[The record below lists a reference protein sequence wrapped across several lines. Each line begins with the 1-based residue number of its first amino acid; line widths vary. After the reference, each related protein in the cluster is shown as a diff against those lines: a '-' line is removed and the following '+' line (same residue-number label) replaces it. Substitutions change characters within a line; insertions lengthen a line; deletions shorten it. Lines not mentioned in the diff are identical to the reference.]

1 MFISNTYVTDN
12 STQARIFQFKKRS
25 CSPQLMFMLS
35 FFFWPEAPPSTYLPI
50 TKSVLFR
57 HPGCQLGSNY
67 RSSRYVPKP
76 KRPRYESELRG
87 DKVRNKTR
95 ICIGDAFDR
104 WRRLKAEK
112 NLKTDANV
120 ADFLLNR

>member
-1 MFISNTYVTDN
+1 MSLTTALKPGY
-12 STQARIFQFKKRS
+12 SRLKRGLAALKS
-25 CSPQLMFMLS
+25 CLCCHFL
-35 FFFWPEAPPSTYLPI
+35 FWPEAPPSTDLPI
-50 TKSVLFR
+50 RKSVVFA

-67 RSSRYVPKP
+67 RSSCYVPKP
-76 KRPRYESELRG
+76 KRPRYESELRR

-95 ICIGDAFDR
+95 ICIGGAFDR

-120 ADFLLNR
+120 ADFLLDR

>member
-1 MFISNTYVTDN
+1 M
-12 STQARIFQFKKRS
+12 
-25 CSPQLMFMLS
+25 
-35 FFFWPEAPPSTYLPI
+35 
-50 TKSVLFR
+50 FR
-57 HPGCQLGSNY
+57 HPDCQLGSAATNVLDVKMA
-67 RSSRYVPKP
+67 SLP
-76 KRPRYESELRG
+76 KRPRYESELRR

-95 ICIGDAFDR
+95 ICIGGAFDR